1 MIEENR
7 RIFQKEVAIK
17 MLQKD
22 INVLKTL
29 YEKQERSQ

>member
-1 MIEENR
+1 MIGKDG
-7 RIFQKEVAIK
+7 RIFQKKVAMK